1 MCYNKTRQQENT
13 PTRKDGTYHDEEA
26 AQQALIDNGAATRTL
41 TIRYESSR
49 YGETARRETVKAT
62 LPDLGDGHA
71 TFRAGR
77 DTYVIANN
85 AIYVAQTHNI
95 NEPHWNR
102 QADELHE
109 TFYMGAKDKAE
120 AVSEA
125 YDNEYSNSVVVNG
138 LVARAIDKTL
148 YAHLTNDG
156 SIHVVDDLDTVG
168 DYSSSEYVRV
178 ISQMIGSWRVPLAY
192 AAHLRN
198 AYREYMHSHG
208 VDGDLRD
215 DETATIPFDNETVE
229 AALAVNAESAQWSV
243 DTGVYVPTI
252 EEMNAADALREAFRG
267 VEGGYG
273 KVNSLA
279 TARRISEALATYE
292 ETRNGATTL

>member
-1 MCYNKTRQQENT
+1 MMKKQ
-13 PTRKDGTYHDEEA
+13 PTA
-26 AQQALIDNGAATRTL
+26 AQQALIDNGADTRVI

-109 TFYMGAKDKAE
+109 SFYMGTYDDKAE

-125 YDNEYSNSVVVNG
+125 YDNTYSNSVIVNG

-168 DYSSSEYVRV
+168 DYSGGEYVRV
-178 ISQMIGSWRVPLAY
+178 TSQKIGSWRVPLIH
-192 AAHLRN
+192 AAKLRD
-198 AYREYMHSHG
+198 AYRQRMNSYG

-215 DETATIPFDNETVE
+215 DETANIPFNDETVE
-229 AALAVNAESAQWSV
+229 AALAANAESAQWGI

-252 EEMNAADALREAFRG
+252 QEMDAADALCEAFRG

-273 KVNSLA
+273 KVNSIA
-279 TARRISEALATYE
+279 TARRIAEALATYE

>member
-1 MCYNKTRQQENT
+1 MKKQPTATQQ
-13 PTRKDGTYHDEEA
+13 K
-26 AQQALIDNGAATRTL
+26 LIDNGAATRAL

-77 DTYVIANN
+77 DTYIIANN
-85 AIYVAQTHNI
+85 AIYVAQTRNI
-95 NEPHWNR
+95 NEPGWNR

-109 TFYMGAKDKAE
+109 TFYMGNKDKSE

-138 LVARAIDKTL
+138 CVAQPIDKTL

-168 DYSSSEYVRV
+168 DYSGGEYVRV
-178 ISQMIGSWRVPLAY
+178 TSQKIGSWRVPLIH
-192 AAHLRN
+192 AAKLRN
-198 AYREYMHSHG
+198 AYRQRMNSYG
-208 VDGDLRD
+208 VDGDLAG
-215 DETATIPFDNETVE
+215 DETANIPFNDETVE
-229 AALAVNAESAQWSV
+229 AALAANAESAQWGV
-243 DTGVYVPTI
+243 DTGVYVPTT
-252 EEMNAADALREAFRG
+252 EEMDAADALNGAFRD
-267 VEGGYG
+267 VESGYG

-279 TARRISEALATYE
+279 TARRIADALATYDAARE
-292 ETRNGATTL
+292 NVTIL

>member
-1 MCYNKTRQQENT
+1 MMKKQ
-13 PTRKDGTYHDEEA
+13 PTA

-49 YGETARRETVKAT
+49 YGDKARRETVKAT

-71 TFRAGR
+71 TFKAGR

-120 AVSEA
+120 TVSEA

-138 LVARAIDKTL
+138 CVAQLIDKTL
-148 YAHLTNDG
+148 HAHLTSEG
-156 SIHVVDDLDTVG
+156 RIYVVDDLDTVG
-168 DYSSSEYVRV
+168 DYSGSEYVRV
-178 ISQMIGSWRVPLAY
+178 TSQKIGSWRVPLIHADK
-192 AAHLRN
+192 LRN
-198 AYREYMHSHG
+198 AYREYMRSHG

-215 DETATIPFDNETVE
+215 DETAAIPFDNEAVA
-229 AALAVNAESAQWSV
+229 AALTANAEGAQWGV

-252 EEMNAADALREAFRG
+252 EEIDAADALNGAFRG
-267 VEGGYG
+267 VEDGYG
-273 KVNSLA
+273 EVNTIT
-279 TARRISEALATYE
+279 TARRIADALAAYDAARENVTI
-292 ETRNGATTL
+292 L